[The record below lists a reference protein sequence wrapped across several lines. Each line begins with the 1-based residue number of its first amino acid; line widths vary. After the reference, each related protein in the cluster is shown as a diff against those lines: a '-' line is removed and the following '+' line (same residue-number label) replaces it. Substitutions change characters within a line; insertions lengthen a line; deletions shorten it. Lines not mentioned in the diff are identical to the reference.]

1 MSDLAIK
8 AQESELLDYLLSP
21 NFDAPRLNAFAE
33 LAEKIRVEWPF
44 PARIDLAERWRKQ
57 PPSADTVRLYSLLF
71 HLSGDLY
78 YLERIVHYCDMV
90 SDRADPEFLHYIY
103 WCIMRQMFLG
113 RAEPSKASFGPCDLF
128 RLYECLLALIET
140 HWSPGPRATPKRAAT
155 MRPRVCFITNQFLG
169 QRHQP
174 SRDCS
179 DFAMRLQTA
188 HGADVAVINANLMPL
203 KAPAT
208 FIPPFTATLE
218 KGFKGAQSLEIGSA
232 TLPMVS
238 FTEIDFGREK
248 ISRIVR
254 TVESFRPDVLVAFGG
269 ANIIADLFARARAC
283 PTLLLPTTTGPV
295 HSFADIILGFDQRDW
310 TADLPPIHRQP
321 FGGRFR
327 PFTFGYSLP
336 PLAPE
341 TDTYALPDGAP
352 VFAIV
357 GNRLDY
363 EVSSSFIALLERLLD
378 QVPQAVVVFVGG
390 VEALPARLKGSRHAA
405 RLLTLGYV
413 NDVRSLFRRC
423 VAFLNPP
430 RQGGGGGAAYALA
443 EGLPVVT
450 APLGDVASVA
460 GSAACVADD
469 GGFLARA
476 AALAI
481 DADFRATESD
491 NARARFA
498 KAGDRAAAAAQ
509 LMTYCHDLI
518 GV

>member
-1 MSDLAIK
+1 MNESVMK
-8 AQESELLDYLLSP
+8 EQESKLLEFLLTP
-21 NFDAPRLNAFAE
+21 GFDGPTLDAFAG
-33 LAEKIRVEWPF
+33 LAEKIRIEWPLRD
-44 PARIDLAERWRKQ
+44 RINLTERWRRQ
-57 PPSADTVRLYSLLF
+57 PPSADTIRLYSLLF

-78 YLERIVHYCDMV
+78 YLERVIHYCEMV
-90 SDRADPEFLHYIY
+90 SDRADPEFIHYIY
-103 WCIMRQMFLG
+103 WCMMRQMFLG

-128 RLYECLLALIET
+128 RLYERLLTLIET
-140 HWSPGPRATPKRAAT
+140 HWSPAPRAMPKRAAPD
-155 MRPRVCFITNQFLG
+155 RPRVCFITNQFLG

-179 DFAMRLQTA
+179 DFAIRLQTA
-188 HGADVAVINANLMPL
+188 HGADIAIINANLMPL
-203 KAPAT
+203 KAPAN

-218 KGFKGAQSLEIGSA
+218 RGYKGAQSLEIRGA
-232 TLPMVS
+232 TLPIVS
-238 FTEIDFGREK
+238 FAEIDFRREK
-248 ISRIVR
+248 ITRILR
-254 TVESFRPDVLVAFGG
+254 TVESFRPDALVAFGG
-269 ANIIADLFARARAC
+269 SNIIVDLFARAGAC

-295 HSFADIILGFDQRDW
+295 HSFADIILGFDQHDW
-310 TADLPPIHRQP
+310 TADLPTIHRTA
-321 FGGRFR
+321 FADRFR

-341 TDTYALPDGAP
+341 TDSYVLPVGAP

-357 GNRLDY
+357 GTRLDY
-363 EVSSSFIALLERLLD
+363 EVSSSFVALLERLLD
-378 QVPQAVVVFVGG
+378 QVPLAVVVFVGG

-423 VAFLNPP
+423 AAFLNPP

-450 APLGDVASVA
+450 TRQGDVASVA

-469 GGFLARA
+469 DGFVARA
-476 AALAI
+476 AALAL
-481 DADFRATESD
+481 DADFRAKE
-491 NARARFA
+491 AECAVARFA
-498 KAGDRAAAAAQ
+498 EAGDRAAAAAQ
-509 LMTYCHDLI
+509 LMAYCHELI